1 MRPRAAPSPHP
12 RASAATPP
20 AAVPAGSPRVGRML
34 TITALWGACFV
45 TIRWGLRDA
54 PALWYAA
61 LRGLVAGAV
70 LAGYAALRPN
80 RLPRLGLR
88 GAVTMSALA
97 LANVTLAFGAM
108 FVATEGTVTGI
119 AAVLS
124 NAQPLLIV
132 LPAWV
137 LYGERADAQT
147 VAFMGLG
154 LIGILVLAGGGGS
167 GALLA
172 LLAAIGITAGTLLI
186 RQLDGLDLV
195 VVSAAHFL
203 LGGAVL
209 VGLAALLEGPPAIA
223 WTPRF
228 VASLA
233 FLALLGTA
241 VAFVLWFEEARRA
254 PLAAV
259 SMWTLLVPVFGVAF
273 GAVLLGE
280 RLAARELVGVVTVVL
295 GVAAVQARQQW
306 QSRRA
311 AVPSG

>member
-1 MRPRAAPSPHP
+1 
-12 RASAATPP
+12 
-20 AAVPAGSPRVGRML
+20 
-34 TITALWGACFV
+34 
-45 TIRWGLRDA
+45 
-54 PALWYAA
+54 
-61 LRGLVAGAV
+61 
-70 LAGYAALRPN
+70 
-80 RLPRLGLR
+80 
-88 GAVTMSALA
+88 
-97 LANVTLAFGAM
+97 
-108 FVATEGTVTGI
+108 
-119 AAVLS
+119 
-124 NAQPLLIV
+124 
-132 LPAWV
+132 
-137 LYGERADAQT
+137 
-147 VAFMGLG
+147 
-154 LIGILVLAGGGGS
+154 VLAGGGGS

-195 VVSAAHFL
+195 VVSAGHFL

-228 VASLA
+228 LASLA
-233 FLALLGTA
+233 FLTLLGTA

-259 SMWTLLVPVFGVAF
+259 STWTLLVPVFGVAF

-295 GVAAVQARQQW
+295 GVATVQARQQW

-311 AVPSG
+311 AVPSGRDHDGTRPSTGP